1 MGIAIAAGTDHP
13 AAGHV
18 ALFGELEML
27 VEAVGLTPLE
37 ALTAATS
44 TGAEALGVGDRLGT
58 VQEGKVAD
66 LVVYPSDPTV
76 DISNLRDPI
85 YVINSGSLVRAP
97 SRP

>member
-1 MGIAIAAGTDHP
+1 MGIAIAAGTDN
-13 AAGHV
+13 AGHL

-44 TGAEALGVGDRLGT
+44 TGAEVLGVGDRLGT
-58 VQEGKVAD
+58 VQQGKVAD

-76 DISNLRDPI
+76 DISNLRHPI
-85 YVINSGSLVRAP
+85 YVIRGGRLVRSP
-97 SRP
+97 SQP